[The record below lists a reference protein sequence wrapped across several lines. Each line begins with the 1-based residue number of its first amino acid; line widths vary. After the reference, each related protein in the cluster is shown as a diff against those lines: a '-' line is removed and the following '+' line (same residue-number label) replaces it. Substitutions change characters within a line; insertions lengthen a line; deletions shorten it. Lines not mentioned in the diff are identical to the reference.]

1 LLDALERG
9 ILLSFKPELFITFS
23 LLLQLMVWSLDGWKK
38 QAGTFLKN
46 PAGRVSKPLSQ
57 TRIKFQKDEIH
68 LLVIHDTQLAIYE
81 ASKLK
86 CIEQVSLTFLSS
98 FIVFETLNIYDVSV
112 LRFLACLYFD
122 FQGMLQ
128 LYY

>member
-1 LLDALERG
+1 
-9 ILLSFKPELFITFS
+9 
-23 LLLQLMVWSLDGWKK
+23 MVWSLDGWKK

-46 PAGRVSKPLSQ
+46 PAGRVSKPLAQ
-57 TRIKFQKDEIH
+57 TRIKFQKDQIH

-86 CIEQVSLTFLSS
+86 CLKQVSLIFLSS
-98 FIVFETLNIYDVSV
+98 LIVLEYIYIYMM
-112 LRFLACLYFD
+112 FLYSDFLHVYIFD